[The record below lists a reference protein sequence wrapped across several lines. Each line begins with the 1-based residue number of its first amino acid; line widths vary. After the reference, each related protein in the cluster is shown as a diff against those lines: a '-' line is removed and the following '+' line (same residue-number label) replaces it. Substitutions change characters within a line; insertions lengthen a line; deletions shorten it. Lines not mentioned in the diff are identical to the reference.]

1 MNAVNARIIEHYER
15 KRLALAADEADRQQ
29 YADGAMVD
37 FDGEWVTF
45 GDLTAP
51 ERATVERGEDG
62 ILKGGYGQ

>member
-37 FDGEWVTF
+37 FGGEWVTF

>member
-15 KRLALAADEADRQQ
+15 KRLALAVNEADRQQ

-37 FDGEWVTF
+37 FGGEWVTF
-45 GDLTAP
+45 GDLTSQ
-51 ERATVERGEDG
+51 ERSTVERGEDG

>member
-1 MNAVNARIIEHYER
+1 MNNVNARIIEHYER

-37 FDGEWVTF
+37 FGGEWVTF